1 MNWRESLS
9 RPAPLR
15 WPWQLLFFTLA
26 CVLVLLAFKA
36 AQNPNLRNRN
46 ATPEDDLLSA
56 APPSAPANVPLA
68 DDEFRATPATNA
80 NPARRPASAPNRT
93 ADKGATTARFDLSA
107 IRDAT
112 LGTRFDEAET
122 FFDLVNEAA
131 TIAPATLEDQVRH
144 DVQYVNL
151 MTDPARYRGQALM
164 IAGELQRI
172 TSFPATSNAHGL
184 RTLYEAW
191 IVTPDSAPHAYRV
204 VTAQLGDGVTPS
216 SAPRLPVQVAGY
228 FLKQEGYVSSAGV
241 EVAPVIMGAAI
252 DRDYSVLNPIEMSTF
267 PPWMLGLIVAGGL
280 ILTATMISMAV
291 TERRSAR
298 LRPLPNSL
306 AVETMTALTSTPLF
320 SLSTF
325 LRELE
330 DTDRA
335 SQFAP
340 VRRPTTAAVV
350 NPPHGREF
358 RTRTTR
364 SIEMPT
370 PTPPTRQFRRGW
382 KRSWVE
388 DGRTPESD
396 DPGTK

>member
-1 MNWRESLS
+1 MNNYDPTS

-15 WPWQLLFFTLA
+15 WHWQLLFFTLA

-46 ATPEDDLLSA
+46 TGTEDDSQTA
-56 APPSAPANVPLA
+56 APPFSPTTVPLA
-68 DDEFRATPATNA
+68 DDEFRAPLPLTDSPT
-80 NPARRPASAPNRT
+80 RRPAPAPNRT
-93 ADKGATTARFDLSA
+93 ADKNATTARFDLAS

-112 LGTRFDEAET
+112 LGIRYDEAET
-122 FFDLVNEAA
+122 FFDLINEAA
-131 TIAPATLEDQVRH
+131 TIAPAKLEDQVRH

-151 MTDPARYRGQALM
+151 MTDPARYRGQALT
-164 IAGELQRI
+164 ISGELQRLAP
-172 TSFPATSNAHGL
+172 FPAANNAYGL

-204 VTAQLGDGVTPS
+204 ITTQLGDGITPAA
-216 SAPRLPVQVAGY
+216 SARLPVQVTGY
-228 FLKQEGYVSSAGV
+228 FLKQEGLRTPAGV
-241 EVAPVIMGAAI
+241 EVTPVVLGAAI

-298 LRPLPNSL
+298 LRPLANSL
-306 AVETMTALTSTPLF
+306 SVETMTALTTTPLF
-320 SLSTF
+320 SLSTY

-330 DTDRA
+330 DRDRA
-335 SQFAP
+335 SVFDT
-340 VRRPTTAAVV
+340 VRRPVAAPVV

-358 RTRTTR
+358 RARTSR

-382 KRSWVE
+382 KRSWLE
-388 DGRTPESD
+388 DGQSPESN